1 MGSKYASP
9 GLAPK
14 PQHTFLSFL
23 ITLSIFVLVGY
34 FVLFP
39 PTRTLSRV
47 RSRLEGMLLRIPLP
61 SNLGPPSDLAIA
73 IRSFSDYHRAQSQA
87 LNPRWRSYERLPR
100 KQRAL
105 GDKLG
110 WKDKLLKVEEAVSIN
125 ARICDLLG
133 VLGMD
138 EARRS
143 AEVLGFRSRF
153 NRQDGRVIEVLKHFV
168 RDWSEEGRSERDAL
182 FPPILGALE
191 TEFGE
196 RIRSGLRPK
205 VLVPGSGL
213 ARLAYE
219 IASLGFQ
226 ATANDCSHFMNIGA
240 SLIFKATTRPN
251 EHVVHPYLHTFS
263 HHRTTDSM
271 TRGARFPDVVP
282 SKDVDLEFKSGDF
295 LRLFPEPSSFDA
307 ITTLFFIDTASNIVS
322 YLEMIWRLLKPGGL
336 WINEGPCLWYGT
348 PRMALAMDDIVRLA
362 ELIGFVIED
371 RKTIKEARYTSDA
384 EGMYLFA
391 YDCEFWIARKPTAA
405 GARTS

>member
-1 MGSKYASP
+1 MGSKDATP

-14 PQHTFLSFL
+14 PQQTMLSFF
-23 ITLSIFVLVGY
+23 ITLLIFVVVGY
-34 FVLFP
+34 FALFP
-39 PTRTLSRV
+39 PTRTLSRF

-61 SNLGPPSDLAIA
+61 SYLGPPSDLAIA
-73 IRSFSDYHRAQSQA
+73 VRSFSDYHHAQSQA

-110 WKDKLLKVEEAVSIN
+110 WKNKLHKVEEAVSVN
-125 ARICDLLG
+125 ARICELLG

-138 EARRS
+138 EARRTG
-143 AEVLGFRSRF
+143 EVLGFRSRF
-153 NRQDGRVIEVLKHFV
+153 SRQDGRVIEVLKHFV
-168 RDWSEEGRSERDAL
+168 RDWSEEGKSERDAL
-182 FPPILGALE
+182 FPPILDALT
-191 TEFGE
+191 TEFGG
-196 RIRSGLRPK
+196 RIKSGEKPR

-219 IASLGFQ
+219 TALSGFH
-226 ATANDCSHFMNIGA
+226 ATANDYSHFMNIGA
-240 SLIFKATTRPN
+240 SLIFKATTRTN
-251 EHVVHPYLHTFS
+251 EHIVHPYLHTFS
-263 HHRTTDSM
+263 HHRSTDSM
-271 TRGARFPDVVP
+271 IRGARFPDVVP
-282 SKDVDLEFKSGDF
+282 SRDADLEFKSGDF

-371 RKTIKEARYTSDA
+371 RKTIKEARYTSDT
-384 EGMYLFA
+384 EGMYMFA
-391 YDCEFWIARKPTAA
+391 YDCEFWIARKPTAV
-405 GARTS
+405 GTRTS